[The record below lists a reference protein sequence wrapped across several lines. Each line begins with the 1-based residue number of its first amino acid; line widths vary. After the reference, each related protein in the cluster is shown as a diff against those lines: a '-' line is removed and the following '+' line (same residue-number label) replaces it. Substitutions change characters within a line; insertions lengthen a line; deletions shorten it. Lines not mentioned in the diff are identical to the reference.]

1 MQKWRWKMI
10 NIQAVINTLTLVIIG
25 WSISTVQANTLNK
38 CVDAYGKVTYSN
50 LACKGAKQAEKI
62 EIDPAPPVP
71 KVVAPVVE
79 VPSAEPGPSVKA
91 SDKASDKESMVKLET
106 FGTAPKKLTANVCD
120 SLSDK
125 LGGVLDKMDAA
136 RRKGYTQPQMD
147 KWNMEIKDLERKKQQ
162 AACF

>member
-1 MQKWRWKMI
+1 MI
-10 NIQAVINTLTLVIIG
+10 NIQAIINTFTLVNTLTLVVMG

-91 SDKASDKESMVKLET
+91 SDKESMVKLET

-147 KWNMEIKDLERKKQQ
+147 KWNLEIKDIERKKQQ